1 MDISSG
7 DISSLVFRR
16 VVKEDT
22 GEISF
27 DSQML
32 TIFMEF
38 DGKKNLAMVAKK
50 TGLKMS
56 VVRESVNKLMHLG
69 LIELVED
76 AISALDRDFFDYLR
90 RELSLAI
97 GPLAEVLIEDAVND
111 LGYSVER
118 FPSQRAAELVEMLG
132 RDIHREEKKNAFK
145 QSLVRKIQ
153 KKGY

>member
-1 MDISSG
+1 MDILSG
-7 DISSLVFRR
+7 DISALVFRR
-16 VVKEDT
+16 VVREDT

-27 DSQML
+27 DTQML

-38 DGKKNLAMVAKK
+38 DGKKDLGLVAKK

-76 AISALDRDFFDYLR
+76 AISALDSDFFDYLR

-111 LGYSVER
+111 MGYSVER

-132 RDIHREEKKNAFK
+132 RDIRREEKKTTFK

>member
-1 MDISSG
+1 MDILSG
-7 DISSLVFRR
+7 DISALVFRR
-16 VVKEDT
+16 VVREDT

-38 DGKKNLAMVAKK
+38 DGKRHLATVAKK

-56 VVRESVNKLMHLG
+56 VVREAVNKLMHLD

-76 AISALDRDFFDYLR
+76 AISALDRDFLDYLR
-90 RELSLAI
+90 RQLSLAI
-97 GPLAEVLIEDAVND
+97 GPVAEVLIEDAVSD
-111 LGYSVER
+111 MGYSVER

-132 RDIHREEKKNAFK
+132 RDIHREEKKTAFK
-145 QSLVRKIQ
+145 QSLVSKI
-153 KKGY
+153 KEKGY

>member
-16 VVKEDT
+16 VVREDT

-27 DSQML
+27 DTQML

-56 VVRESVNKLMHLG
+56 VVRESVNKLMHLA

-132 RDIHREEKKNAFK
+132 RDIRREEKKNAFK